1 MGGQNEEDKPSDSSS
16 LPKEKAAIPPS
27 ELALVGLGA
36 DLENSSIS
44 NPNYRILNILNL
56 H

>member
-27 ELALVGLGA
+27 ELALVGLGQ
-36 DLENSSIS
+36 
-44 NPNYRILNILNL
+44 ILKVLQSQTQITGF
-56 H
+56 